1 MKDSVKKKL
10 DAAKMGVMKLWME
23 EELRDCSFTRK
34 EIREYMKQ
42 EKERE
47 AWRSGKKVKIPQRVK
62 KMQRNISENFK
73 RLQRLGLLKNDLT
86 KLDIDKC
93 EVRICSGCGGVH
105 ALTPDGDVVDIGCV
119 RMDSKNPRRVYLS
132 FYRIDKKEKAKRK
145 EIIQNA

>member
-10 DAAKMGVMKLWME
+10 DAAKVSAMELWME

-42 EKERE
+42 EKEQE
-47 AWRSGKKVKIPQRVK
+47 AWRSGKKAKIPQRIK
-62 KMQRNISENFK
+62 KMERVTSEKFK
-73 RLQRLGLLKNDLT
+73 RLQRLGLLKNDLA

-93 EVRICSGCGGVH
+93 ELYICLKCGKLH
-105 ALTPDGDVVDIGCV
+105 ALTPDGDVVDIGYV
-119 RMDSKNPRRVYLS
+119 RKDSKNSHGIYLS

-145 EIIQNA
+145 EVIQNA